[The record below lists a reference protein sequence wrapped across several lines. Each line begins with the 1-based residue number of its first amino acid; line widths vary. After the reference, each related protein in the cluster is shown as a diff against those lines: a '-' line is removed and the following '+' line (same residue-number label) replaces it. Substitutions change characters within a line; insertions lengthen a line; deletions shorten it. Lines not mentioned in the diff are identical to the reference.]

1 MVTVHESWH
10 EKYNR
15 DGSLRK
21 QKKPRKRRIDYFLL
35 ATHAAILFISCA
47 FYMFLLSLAVG
58 CSAHT
63 ISITPGC
70 VNATSTA
77 TIYCPE
83 ATVIRVMDGNRTV
96 DMIGESSGVGAV
108 VTGVLKP

>member
-1 MVTVHESWH
+1 M
-10 EKYNR
+10 KYV
-15 DGSLRK
+15 L
-21 QKKPRKRRIDYFLL
+21 FLAFL
-35 ATHAAILFISCA
+35 ALAA
-47 FYMFLLSLAVG
+47 
-58 CSAHT
+58 CSSHI

-83 ATVIRVMDGNRTV
+83 ATVIRVTDGNRTV

-108 VTGVLKP
+108 VMGVLKP

>member
-1 MVTVHESWH
+1 M
-10 EKYNR
+10 KYV
-15 DGSLRK
+15 L
-21 QKKPRKRRIDYFLL
+21 FLAFL
-35 ATHAAILFISCA
+35 ALAACA
-47 FYMFLLSLAVG
+47 S
-58 CSAHT
+58 HT

>member
-1 MVTVHESWH
+1 M
-10 EKYNR
+10 NR
-15 DGSLRK
+15 LSEFAKGIL
-21 QKKPRKRRIDYFLL
+21 IGGIIV
-35 ATHAAILFISCA
+35 AAMIWAIV
-47 FYMFLLSLAVG
+47 LLSG
-58 CSAHT
+58 CSTHT

-83 ATVIRVMDGNRTV
+83 ATVIRVIDGNRTV

>member
-1 MVTVHESWH
+1 MSKFIQPIGEFC
-10 EKYNR
+10 K
-15 DGSLRK
+15 G
-21 QKKPRKRRIDYFLL
+21 FLIGG
-35 ATHAAILFISCA
+35 TIVAAMIWAIV
-47 FYMFLLSLAVG
+47 LLSG
-58 CSAHT
+58 CSTHT

-83 ATVIRVMDGNRTV
+83 ATVVRVTDGNRTV

-108 VTGVLKP
+108 VTEALKP

>member
-1 MVTVHESWH
+1 M
-10 EKYNR
+10 K
-15 DGSLRK
+15 
-21 QKKPRKRRIDYFLL
+21 YFLFLVLL
-35 ATHAAILFISCA
+35 ALAA
-47 FYMFLLSLAVG
+47 
-58 CSAHT
+58 CSTHT

-96 DMIGESSGVGAV
+96 DMIGESAGVGAA
-108 VTGVLKP
+108 VTGVLAQ

>member
-1 MVTVHESWH
+1 M
-10 EKYNR
+10 NR
-15 DGSLRK
+15 LSEFAKGIL
-21 QKKPRKRRIDYFLL
+21 IGGTIV
-35 ATHAAILFISCA
+35 AGMIWAIV
-47 FYMFLLSLAVG
+47 LLSG
-58 CSAHT
+58 CSTHT

-77 TIYCPE
+77 LLYCPE

-96 DMIGESSGVGAV
+96 DMIGESSGVGAT

>member
-1 MVTVHESWH
+1 M
-10 EKYNR
+10 NGFDDFCR
-15 DGSLRK
+15 G
-21 QKKPRKRRIDYFLL
+21 FLL
-35 ATHAAILFISCA
+35 GGTIVAAMIWAIV
-47 FYMFLLSLAVG
+47 LLSG

-77 TIYCPE
+77 MIYCPE
-83 ATVIRVMDGNRTV
+83 ATVIRVIDGNRTV

-108 VTGVLKP
+108 VTGVLAQ

>member
-1 MVTVHESWH
+1 MSKFIQPIGEFCKGFLIGAVTV
-10 EKYNR
+10 
-15 DGSLRK
+15 SLS
-21 QKKPRKRRIDYFLL
+21 IW
-35 ATHAAILFISCA
+35 ATG
-47 FYMFLLSLAVG
+47 LLSG
-58 CSAHT
+58 CSTHT

-70 VNATSTA
+70 VNATSIA

-83 ATVIRVMDGNRTV
+83 ATVIRVVDGNRTV

>member
-1 MVTVHESWH
+1 MNKLSEFA
-10 EKYNR
+10 K
-15 DGSLRK
+15 G
-21 QKKPRKRRIDYFLL
+21 LL
-35 ATHAAILFISCA
+35 IGGTIVAAMIWAIV
-47 FYMFLLSLAVG
+47 LLSG
-58 CSAHT
+58 CSTHT

-77 TIYCPE
+77 MIYCPE

-96 DMIGESSGVGAV
+96 DMVGESSGVGAV